1 MMILTEDFTVV
12 LDRIESGELEPTFEI
27 GHVSYYMIE
36 KTAYSFHF
44 YATYA
49 KVVRK
54 VEKLVLTE
62 MMYDLRNKKY
72 YIVRNGREVRF
83 NLSNIDLII
92 PRNLLYGYS
101 SSNDF
106 YSSEGA
112 KKFLEEVSVP
122 ENKGMYEKM
131 VNIMGKIGE
140 EKVTMTSRSLVRL
153 IQEYSKLE
161 LLYKAGLNIDEVRR
175 NSSLR
180 TMVKDAERNGI
191 SKIHQMFGLTKSQ
204 YKFLRTFTDNAGT
217 LYGLAEHA
225 TYLTQKAMDTYRGYI
240 KQIED
245 LQEVFQMDDRLA
257 VFLKEESIYDFLL
270 ANRVKE
276 SKVGNF
282 ADGSFFGFVFQHN
295 HPNTYKLIEYL
306 LFDCYNMQ
314 GLDYASAFVT
324 YRDYYNMNVDMGN
337 TSFHKYPRYLKTY
350 HDIVARNY
358 NVIKD
363 PIAVAQ
369 FAKSADNYRVLET
382 GRLGDY
388 RVVVPKDAAEVV
400 AEGNELHHCIASY
413 VRKVNRGVSQI
424 VFLRYKDDVDKPLV
438 SVEIRDFKIVQA
450 KGFANRDINKNEKE
464 ALHIFAKRHKL
475 GVAATL

>member
-1 MMILTEDFTVV
+1 LTEDFTTV
-12 LDRIESGELEPTFEI
+12 LDKIESGELAPSFEI
-27 GHVSYYMIE
+27 GHVTYFMIE

-44 YATYA
+44 YATYT

-54 VEKLVLTE
+54 VEKPVLTE
-62 MMYDLRNKKY
+62 MLYDLRNNKY
-72 YIVRNGREVRF
+72 YILRNGREVKF
-83 NLSNIDLII
+83 SLPNLDLIV

-106 YSSEGA
+106 YSSAGA
-112 KKFLEEVSVP
+112 KKFLEEISVP

-153 IQEYSKLE
+153 IKEYSKLE
-161 LLYKAGLNIDEVRR
+161 LLYKAGLDINDIKK
-175 NSSLR
+175 NSALR
-180 TMVKDAERNGI
+180 GMVKAAAANGI
-191 SKIHQMFGLTKSQ
+191 NKIHQMFGLTKSQ
-204 YKFLRTFTDNAGT
+204 YKFLRTFTNNADR
-217 LYGLAEHA
+217 LYGLADHA
-225 TYLTQKAMDTYRGYI
+225 SFLTQNAMDIYRGYT

-245 LQEVFQMDDRLA
+245 LQEVFQMDDRLN
-257 VFLKEESIYDFLL
+257 VFLNNETINDFLL

-276 SKVGNF
+276 SKIGRY
-282 ADGSFFGFVFQHN
+282 ADGSFFGFVFKHN
-295 HPNTYKLIEYL
+295 HSNTYKLIEYL

-358 NVIKD
+358 NVMKD
-363 PIAVAQ
+363 PVAVEE
-369 FAKSADNYRVLET
+369 FAKAADNYRVLET

-388 RVVVPKDAAEVV
+388 KIIVPKDAAEVV

-413 VRKVNRGVSQI
+413 VRKVNKGTSQI
-424 VFLRYKDDVDKPLV
+424 VFLRNKDELDKPLV
-438 SVEIRDFKIVQA
+438 SVEIRDFNVVQA
-450 KGFANRDINKNEKE
+450 KGFANRNITKNERE

-475 GVAATL
+475 GVAETL

>member
-1 MMILTEDFTVV
+1 MTEDFTVV

-44 YATYA
+44 YATYT

-72 YIVRNGREVRF
+72 YIVRNGREVKF
-83 NLSNIDLII
+83 NLANIDLVV
-92 PRNLLYGYS
+92 PRDLIYGYS
-101 SSNDF
+101 RSNDF
-106 YSSEGA
+106 YNSDGA

-131 VNIMGKIGE
+131 VKIMGKIGE

-153 IQEYSKLE
+153 IKQYSKLE
-161 LLYKAGLNIDEVRR
+161 LLYKAGLNIDDIQK
-175 NSSLR
+175 NSALR
-180 TMVKDAERNGI
+180 QMVYDAERNGVN
-191 SKIHQMFGLTKSQ
+191 KIHQMFGLTKSQ
-204 YKFLRTFTDNAGT
+204 YKFLRTFTNNADR
-217 LYGLAEHA
+217 LYHLSDHA
-225 TYLTQKAMDTYRGYI
+225 SFLTQQAMDIYRGYI

-245 LQEVFQMDDRLA
+245 LQEVFQMDDRLD
-257 VFLKEESIYDFLL
+257 VFLRNETIDDFLL
-270 ANRVKE
+270 ANRTRE
-276 SKVGNF
+276 SKMGRY
-282 ADGSFFGFVFQHN
+282 ADGSFFGFVFKHN
-295 HPNTYKLIEYL
+295 HSNTYKLIEYL

-358 NVIKD
+358 NVMKD
-363 PIAVAQ
+363 PVAVEEFSKA
-369 FAKSADNYRVLET
+369 ADNYRVLET

-388 RVVVPKDAAEVV
+388 RIVVPKDAAEVV

-413 VRKVNRGVSQI
+413 VRKVNKGTSQI
-424 VFLRYKDDVDKPLV
+424 VFLRNKDELDKPLV
-438 SVEIRDFKIVQA
+438 SVEIRDFNVVQA
-450 KGFANRDINKNEKE
+450 RGFANRVVT
-464 ALHIFAKRHKL
+464 KRKKKHYTCSL
-475 GVAATL
+475 NVIS

>member
-1 MMILTEDFTVV
+1 MIILTEDFTTV
-12 LDRIESGELEPTFEI
+12 LDRIESGELKPTFEI

-44 YATYA
+44 YATYT

-72 YIVRNGREVRF
+72 YIVRNGREVKF

-92 PRNLLYGYS
+92 PRDLLYGYS
-101 SSNDF
+101 RSNDF
-106 YSSEGA
+106 YNSDGA

-122 ENKGMYEKM
+122 ENKGMYDKM
-131 VNIMGKIGE
+131 VRIMGKIGE

-153 IQEYSKLE
+153 IKEYSKLE
-161 LLYKAGLNIDEVRR
+161 LLYKAGLNIDEIRR

-180 TMVKDAERNGI
+180 LMVKEAERNGV
-191 SKIHQMFGLTKSQ
+191 SKIHQMFGLSKSQ
-204 YKFLRTFTDNAGT
+204 YKFLRTFTNNADR
-217 LYGLAEHA
+217 LYHLAEHA
-225 TYLTQKAMDTYRGYI
+225 SFLTQKAMDIYRGYI

-245 LQEVFQMDDRLA
+245 LQEVFQMDDRLD
-257 VFLKEESIYDFLL
+257 VFLRNETIDDFLL
-270 ANRVKE
+270 ANRVRE
-276 SKVGNF
+276 SKIGRY
-282 ADGSFFGFVFQHN
+282 ADGSFFGFVFQHE
-295 HPNTYKLIEYL
+295 HSNTYKLIEYL

-324 YRDYYNMNVDMGN
+324 YRDYYTMNTDMGN
-337 TSFHKYPRYLKTY
+337 TSFNRYPRYLKTY

-363 PIAVAQ
+363 PVAVED
-369 FAKSADNYRVLET
+369 FAKAADNYRVLET

-388 RVVVPKDAAEVV
+388 KIVVPKDAAEVV

-413 VRKVNRGVSQI
+413 VRRVNTGVSQI
-424 VFLRYKDDVDKPLV
+424 VFLRYKEDEDKPLV

-450 KGFANRDINKNEKE
+450 KGFANRDVNKHEKE

-475 GVAATL
+475 GVANNL